1 MRRYIVKTGY
11 NKLPYRNR
19 TNKKAQLLIYS
30 ELRFAFVA
38 HAEPISNH
46 FVVDLECFENLELSI
61 SRPK

>member
-38 HAEPISNH
+38 ETEQISKH
-46 FVVDLECFENLELSI
+46 FLEDLERLNSLSHEATT
-61 SRPK
+61 

>member
-38 HAEPISNH
+38 GTGLEPVT
-46 FVVDLECFENLELSI
+46 FGL
-61 SRPK
+61 